1 MAQENPVPQEGKKK
15 GGNNFLL
22 MIIIV
27 VVVTLV
33 VSAGTSFLII
43 TLLGQN
49 VQKTADA
56 AASTGT
62 TGTTGLVVQAEMI
75 REGSRYPVMLKGGKD
90 VAIVDALY
98 YKVGSEECRSSIGT
112 NKLEI
117 LDAVRTIFLNKT
129 SSEVTN
135 PTGQELIKK
144 QIKDAVNEITG
155 YTGEREKIGVLSVI
169 LIILTI
175 SQNQ

>member
-1 MAQENPVPQEGKKK
+1 MAQENPVPEEGKKK

-62 TGTTGLVVQAEMI
+62 TGTTGLVVQADMI
-75 REGSRYPVMLKGGKD
+75 REGSRYPVMLKCGKD

-98 YKVGSEECRSSIGT
+98 YKVGSEECRSSICT

-117 LDAVRTIFLNKT
+117 L
-129 SSEVTN
+129 SSTFAKLSDYSATQQMTYWGNNSMDLEEMVI
-135 PTGQELIKK
+135 PTW
-144 QIKDAVNEITG
+144 
-155 YTGEREKIGVLSVI
+155 RH
-169 LIILTI
+169 
-175 SQNQ
+175 